1 MSNLAYRC
9 RCRWTDRQK
18 PDRLT
23 EQQTDTQMYG
33 ATNDRLADRQTDG
46 QQRADWLTDR
56 RIDQQRTRL
65 ADRQTDGQQR
75 VDWLTDRRIDQQM
88 TRLADR
94 QTDKERN
101 MTCRKKYDLSGQ
113 CSIQG

>member
-1 MSNLAYRC
+1 MGGQVSNLAYRC

-56 RIDQQRTRL
+56 RIDQQ
-65 ADRQTDGQQR
+65 
-75 VDWLTDRRIDQQM
+75 M